1 MKKWIDKLSE
11 LLIYAVLILALAF
24 GWRLLGPS
32 EEEKTERQ
40 IEKAMYE
47 KEIYDEGYNQAKW
60 KYEAELERANFEI
73 DYAYEVGFERGYE
86 DGYQQ
91 CLEDHGIA
99 ESTGP
104 ENDHPPLRL
113 SPD

>member
-1 MKKWIDKLSE
+1 MKKWIDKIFE
-11 LLIYAVLILALAF
+11 LLTYAVLILVLMF
-24 GWRLLGPS
+24 GWMLFGPS

-60 KYEAELERANFEI
+60 EYEAELERVKHEI

-86 DGYQQ
+86 A
-91 CLEDHGIA
+91 CLEEYGLN
-99 ESTGP
+99 G
-104 ENDHPPLRL
+104 
-113 SPD
+113 